1 MGKLLFTTAHTFE
14 LRGYKAKGGDEKV
27 KFCITEKALWLIFM
41 IIIALKLLK

>member
-1 MGKLLFTTAHTFE
+1 MGKLPFTTAHTFK
-14 LRGYKAKGGDEKV
+14 LSGHKAKGGDEKV

>member
-1 MGKLLFTTAHTFE
+1 MGKLLFTTAHTFK
-14 LRGYKAKGGDEKV
+14 LSGNKAKGGDEKV